1 MLLKCATKKK
11 KCLLSSS
18 FLTIRHVYV
27 FDEMSKS
34 FADVKVSD
42 GKIDTADFL
51 QASESLVKLFDLFRS
66 SAFTVVKSDMTGNT

>member
-1 MLLKCATKKK
+1 MCDEKKK
-11 KCLLSSS
+11 SVCCPLS

-42 GKIDTADFL
+42 GKIDTADFYKHL
-51 QASESLVKLFDLFRS
+51 SRWLSCLIF
-66 SAFTVVKSDMTGNT
+66 